1 MRIEKKTAVASADLM
16 TAMIKYLKV
25 APALN
30 TRRIFAAWNDNS
42 GIAEHTVHQFFRNGK
57 LTVTLDS
64 SMLRTILNSRKRE
77 IMDSMNIQLAKDD
90 LFIKDDPKVGFVE
103 EIVLK

>member
-1 MRIEKKTAVASADLM
+1 MRIERKTANDAGELT
-16 TAMIKYLKV
+16 TAVLKYLKV
-25 APALN
+25 VPALN

-42 GIAEHTVHQFFRNGK
+42 GAAEHTVKQFFRDGK

-64 SMLRTILNSRKRE
+64 SMVRTILNTRKRE
-77 IMDSMNIQLAKDD
+77 IMDKMNIQLEKDS

-103 EIVLK
+103 EIVLR